1 MGPYWNTIRHIE
13 ATPAPFLFFSRAW
26 ITFPRP
32 KNYNTPT
39 MNVRLTK
46 EQKIKVLNS
55 TDIYAIM
62 QQVLLRENKI
72 RRNQE
77 HFWVVGLNHNNK
89 ILFVE
94 LIGLGASNRVNAD
107 PPDVFRMAIYKLASK
122 LILVHNHPS
131 GSHEVTDADITFTDH
146 MLKVGKLIKVEVLDH
161 LVITETHYT
170 SFADQGV
177 MDQLK
182 KSGLFEIMGPEK
194 QELEQFKIDTEK
206 KRARKEE
213 LLKVAKKMKGE
224 GLTDEVIKK
233 VTGLSL
239 KVIGGI

>member
-1 MGPYWNTIRHIE
+1 
-13 ATPAPFLFFSRAW
+13 
-26 ITFPRP
+26 
-32 KNYNTPT
+32 

-46 EQKIKVLNS
+46 DQKIQVLNS
-55 TDIYAIM
+55 ADIYAIM

-131 GSHEVTDADITFTDH
+131 GTHEVTDADITFTDH

-170 SFADQGV
+170 SFTDQGV
-177 MDQLK
+177 MDELK

-206 KRARKEE
+206 KRAIKEE
-213 LLKVAKKMKGE
+213 RIKVAK
-224 GLTDEVIKK
+224 
-233 VTGLSL
+233 SL
-239 KVIGGI
+239 KASGMSDPTFA